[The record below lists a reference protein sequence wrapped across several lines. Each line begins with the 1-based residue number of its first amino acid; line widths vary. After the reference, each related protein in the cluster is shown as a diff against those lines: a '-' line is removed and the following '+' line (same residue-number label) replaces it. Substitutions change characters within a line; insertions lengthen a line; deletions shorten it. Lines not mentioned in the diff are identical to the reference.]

1 MTTRTKKTLEP
12 PSDAAPKRS
21 QPRGVKRA
29 RNLLDIATDLF
40 IKKGI
45 DETTIDD
52 IVAHAGIAKGTFYH
66 HYESKAALLLAIK
79 VAVMGD
85 FEAHVETALAGEPSD
100 DPVVRLETWVRA
112 TCEAYALII
121 SRQDI
126 AFASDGFRWTPRHQK
141 HLKHLV
147 ALLRQGNRKGR
158 WDVKDPYKTAIFIQ
172 KGLLGVMDDL
182 VLAGKSLEHMNRDVV
197 ELVRQ
202 TVTLRPESAPRTLV
216 HTRYARRGSGS
227 LS

>member
-1 MTTRTKKTLEP
+1 M
-12 PSDAAPKRS
+12 
-21 QPRGVKRA
+21 KRA

-79 VAVMGD
+79 AAVLED
-85 FEAHVETALAGEPSD
+85 FEAHVETALAAVPCD
-100 DPVVRLETWVRA
+100 DPVVCLETWVRA
-112 TCEAYALII
+112 TCEAYAMII

-126 AFASDGFRWTPRHQK
+126 AFASDGFRWTPRHHG
-141 HLKHLV
+141 HLKLLV
-147 ALLRQGNRKGR
+147 ALLRLGNRKSC
-158 WDVKDPYKTAIFIQ
+158 WHVKDPYKTAIFIQ

-182 VLAGKSLEHMNRDVV
+182 VLTGGSLKNVHRDVV
-197 ELVRQ
+197 ELVRRA
-202 TVTLRPESAPRTLV
+202 VGLPRTTWAPVRQPL
-216 HTRYARRGSGS
+216 ARLIRPSV
-227 LS
+227 

>member
-1 MTTRTKKTLEP
+1 MITRTKEAEP
-12 PSDAAPKRS
+12 PNDAAPKRS

-29 RNLLDIATDLF
+29 RKLLDIATDLF

-45 DETTIDD
+45 VETTIDD

-79 VAVMGD
+79 VAVMED
-85 FEAHVETALAGEPSD
+85 FEAHVEAALAEEPSD
-100 DPVVRLETWVRA
+100 DPVVRLGTWARA

-126 AFASDGFRWTPRHQK
+126 AFASDGFRWTPRNLK
-141 HLKHLV
+141 HLEDLV
-147 ALLRQGNRKGR
+147 ALLKQGNKRGC
-158 WDVKDPYKTAIFIQ
+158 WHVKDPYKTAIFIE

-182 VLAGKSLEHMNRDVV
+182 VLAGRSVENVHRNVV
-197 ELVRQ
+197 ELACRVVG
-202 TVTLRPESAPRTLV
+202 T
-216 HTRYARRGSGS
+216 
-227 LS
+227 

>member
-1 MTTRTKKTLEP
+1 MTTRIKA
-12 PSDAAPKRS
+12 AAPPDDATQKRS

-29 RNLLDIATDLF
+29 RKLLDIATDLF

-85 FEAHVETALAGEPSD
+85 FEAHVEAALTREPSD
-100 DPVVRLETWVRA
+100 DPVVRLETWVRV

-126 AFASDGFRWTPRHQK
+126 AFASDGFRWTPRNQK
-141 HLKHLV
+141 HLEALV
-147 ALLRQGNRKGR
+147 ALLRQGNKKGC
-158 WDVKDPYKTAIFIQ
+158 WHVKDPYKAAIFIQ

-182 VLAGKSLEHMNRDVV
+182 VLAGKNLEHVNRDVV
-197 ELVRQ
+197 DLVRQ
-202 TVTLRPESAPRTLV
+202 TVTLRPKSAPRILA
-216 HTRYARRGSGS
+216 HTRHAPPEDRD
-227 LS
+227 L

>member
-1 MTTRTKKTLEP
+1 MLEP
-12 PSDAAPKRS
+12 PGGATPKRS

-29 RNLLDIATDLF
+29 RKLLDIATDLF
-40 IKKGI
+40 IRNGI

-85 FEAHVETALAGEPSD
+85 FEAHVEASLAAETSD

-126 AFASDGFRWTPRHQK
+126 AFASDGFRWTPRNQK
-141 HLKHLV
+141 HLENLV
-147 ALLRQGNRKGR
+147 AMLRQGNRRGC
-158 WDVKDPYKTAIFIQ
+158 WHVEDLYKTAIFIE

-182 VLAGKSLEHMNRDVV
+182 VLTGGNLQDVHRDVV
-197 ELVRQ
+197 KLVCQ
-202 TVTLRPESAPRTLV
+202 TVTLQPKSAPRTLA
-216 HTRYARRGSGS
+216 HARDTPPEVRN
-227 LS
+227 L

>member
-1 MTTRTKKTLEP
+1 M
-12 PSDAAPKRS
+12 
-21 QPRGVKRA
+21 KRA

-79 VAVMGD
+79 VAVLED
-85 FEAHVETALAGEPSD
+85 FEAHVETALAEVPCD
-100 DPVVRLETWVRA
+100 DPVVCLETWVRA
-112 TCEAYALII
+112 TCEAYAMII

-126 AFASDGFRWTPRHQK
+126 AFASDGFRWTPRHQN

-158 WDVKDPYKTAIFIQ
+158 WHVKDPYKTAIFIQ

-182 VLAGKSLEHMNRDVV
+182 VLTGSSLKNVHRDVV
-197 ELVRQ
+197 ELVRRA
-202 TVTLRPESAPRTLV
+202 VGLPRTTWTPVQQPL
-216 HTRYARRGSGS
+216 ARLIRPSV
-227 LS
+227 

>member
-1 MTTRTKKTLEP
+1 MITKTKAAGP
-12 PSDAAPKRS
+12 PKDAAQKRS

-29 RNLLDIATDLF
+29 RKLLDIATDLF
-40 IKKGI
+40 IEKGI

-85 FEAHVETALAGEPSD
+85 FEAHVETALAGELPD

-126 AFASDGFRWTPRHQK
+126 AFATDGFRWTPRNQK
-141 HLKHLV
+141 HLEDLV
-147 ALLRQGNRKGR
+147 ALLRQGNRR
-158 WDVKDPYKTAIFIQ
+158 RCWHVKDSYKTAIFIQ

-182 VLAGKSLEHMNRDVV
+182 VLGGRSLENVHRDVV
-197 ELVRQ
+197 ELVRR
-202 TVTLRPESAPRTLV
+202 VVGFSPKFRPAP
-216 HTRYARRGSGS
+216 
-227 LS
+227 

>member
-1 MTTRTKKTLEP
+1 MITRTKAAEP
-12 PSDAAPKRS
+12 PGDAAPKRS
-21 QPRGVKRA
+21 QARGVKRA
-29 RNLLDIATDLF
+29 RKLLDIATDLF
-40 IKKGI
+40 IEKGI

-85 FEAHVETALAGEPSD
+85 FEAHVEAALSGEPSD

-126 AFASDGFRWTPRHQK
+126 AFASDGFRWTPRNQK
-141 HLKHLV
+141 HLEELV
-147 ALLRQGNRKGR
+147 ALLRQGNKRGR
-158 WDVKDPYKTAIFIQ
+158 WHVKDSYKTAIFIE

-182 VLAGKSLEHMNRDVV
+182 VLSGRSLESVHRDVI
-197 ELVRQ
+197 EMVRRAVGLAYM
-202 TVTLRPESAPRTLV
+202 T
-216 HTRYARRGSGS
+216 
-227 LS
+227 